1 MKYPSSLLNIISPSV
16 SAANG
21 YGRRKPIPNDRAIK
35 IKLFP
40 NETAA
45 NSVGLSALP

>member
-1 MKYPSSLLNIISPSV
+1 M
-16 SAANG
+16 G

-45 NSVGLSALP
+45 NSVGLSASITLSTIPTIVCPNIPKMIG